1 MSIARKVLLAVLAVG
16 IVATAGVLWSRRV
29 PGDELLVRKVL
40 IDVDPAAVAGNVDR
54 EQVRRVV
61 DDVLSSARGVTVN
74 ESKEGVVVRVRVESF
89 STTSAPDPSTMPT
102 DHPAVATT
110 TSLALLVE
118 VIDHNRPGGRGHSV
132 ATAQGVMSPDA
143 LLGQALR
150 DAIRQIQQA
159 RAADDLDSDTLLAW
173 LADDSTSDSQRRRA
187 MQALASRR
195 ERRATPALVGALKN
209 TDEGMATAA
218 LQALTVLGDPDAI
231 DAIIDY
237 SSRQPAIVRKMCID
251 AVKASASPRA
261 VPWLFTLSSGH
272 PDEDVQAAA
281 RAALAQLAPEFGGVA
296 RVAEGPGP
304 AGG

>member
-1 MSIARKVLLAVLAVG
+1 MSPARKILLAVLAVG
-16 IVATAGVLWSRRV
+16 IVATAALLWARRV
-29 PGDELLVRKVL
+29 PGDDLIVRKVL
-40 IDVDPAAVAGNVDR
+40 IDVDPAAVAGSVDR
-54 EQVRRVV
+54 EQVRLVV
-61 DDVLSSARGVTVN
+61 DDVLASARGVTMSEN
-74 ESKEGVVVRVRVESF
+74 ADGVVVRVRVESF
-89 STTSAPDPSTMPT
+89 STSTAPDPSAMPA
-102 DHPAVATT
+102 DHPAVTTT

-143 LLGQALR
+143 LIGQALR

-173 LADDSTSDSQRRRA
+173 VTDGSTSDSQRRRA

-195 ERRATPALVGALKN
+195 ERRATPAMVALLQS
-209 TDEGMATAA
+209 TDDAMATAA
-218 LQALTVLGDPDAI
+218 LQALTVLGDPDAV

-237 SSRQPAIVRKMCID
+237 SSRQPALVRKMCID
-251 AVKASASPRA
+251 AVRASASPRGI
-261 VPWLFTLSSGH
+261 PWLFTLSSGH

-281 RAALAQLAPEFGGVA
+281 RAALAQLAPDMGKPEHA
-296 RVAEGPGP
+296 ADAP